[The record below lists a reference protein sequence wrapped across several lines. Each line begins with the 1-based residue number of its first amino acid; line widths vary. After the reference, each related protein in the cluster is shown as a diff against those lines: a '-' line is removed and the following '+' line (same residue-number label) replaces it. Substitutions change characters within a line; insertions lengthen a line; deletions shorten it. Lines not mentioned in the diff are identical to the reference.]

1 MTDQQKTPPQYH
13 DDEIDL
19 RKLFQAIG
27 RFFGNIGR
35 EFINIL
41 IRIKRATVNYRI
53 LLIVAIVLGV
63 ASGIAY
69 NKFGKPVYQT
79 SMLLSSEYFN
89 AKLIG
94 NSIDKLNLLC
104 EEPERLGLAKV
115 LGVDNEIALN
125 IVKFEFEPFVTEQDL
140 VEIEVLQQKLEELKV
155 ADQDINRV
163 VQQIEIQNK
172 NSFYISVRVYDIN
185 IIGDFQNALVGYF
198 HNNPYIKNRVKVKK
212 SNQEHLIAK
221 LEGDIATLDS
231 LKKSFNL
238 NLQTMATRPNES
250 SNNVYVGESGLL
262 DPISVYAQGVS
273 LFRQLQQVREQMELG
288 SDFEVIDGFTVFSKP
303 ESPGLLRGLV
313 YAISIW
319 LVIAYIVITLLEIN
333 KYLTRIE
340 KERFS

>member
-212 SNQEHLIAK
+212 SNQEQLIAK

-238 NLQTMATRPNES
+238 C
-250 SNNVYVGESGLL
+250 
-262 DPISVYAQGVS
+262 
-273 LFRQLQQVREQMELG
+273 
-288 SDFEVIDGFTVFSKP
+288 
-303 ESPGLLRGLV
+303 
-313 YAISIW
+313 
-319 LVIAYIVITLLEIN
+319 
-333 KYLTRIE
+333 
-340 KERFS
+340 